1 MNFRFAFASAALA
14 AFSMSGIARA
24 DDKLKYEDLV
34 HCAAI
39 TNVVVGVLSL
49 DGGATK
55 NKAQIDLFNS
65 QATALQVIAAVS
77 ASKDAKLVLADTSK
91 EVDVIVAV
99 LGDKDKEKS
108 KSFIETEVPKCKTL
122 GAAAL
127 EVVND
132 AKSSK

>member
-1 MNFRFAFASAALA
+1 MKFRFAAASAALA
-14 AFSMSGIARA
+14 AFSLSGMARA
-24 DDKLKYEDLV
+24 EDKLKYEDLV

-77 ASKDAKLVLADTSK
+77 ASKDAKVVMDDTSK
-91 EVDVIVAV
+91 EVDVIIAV
-99 LGDKDKEKS
+99 LADKEKS
-108 KSFIETEVPKCKTL
+108 NGFIETEVPKCKTL

-127 EVVND
+127 EVVNE
-132 AKSSK
+132 AKSGK